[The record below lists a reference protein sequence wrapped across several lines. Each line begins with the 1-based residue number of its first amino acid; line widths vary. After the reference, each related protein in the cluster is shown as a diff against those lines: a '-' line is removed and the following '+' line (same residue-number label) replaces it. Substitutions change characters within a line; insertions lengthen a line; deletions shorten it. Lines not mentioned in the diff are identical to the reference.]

1 MSLVH
6 MIQGAYA
13 TALMGFVVLIALHIW
28 TDKGDGEE

>member
-6 MIQGAYA
+6 LIQGAYA
-13 TALMGFVVLIALHIW
+13 TTLMGFALLFALHIW